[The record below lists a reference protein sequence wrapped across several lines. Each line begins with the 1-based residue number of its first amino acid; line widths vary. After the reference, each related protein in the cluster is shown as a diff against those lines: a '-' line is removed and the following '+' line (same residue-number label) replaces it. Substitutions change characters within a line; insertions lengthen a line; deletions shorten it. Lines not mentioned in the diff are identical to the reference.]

1 MSCTRCQGLMLE
13 EQMIDMEAGYGEMW
27 SRSWRCFNCG
37 HRDDA
42 VMQHHRQEHARSMT
56 VSQPLV
62 MVQEFSAIPYESE
75 FELDPEPES
84 SESLAA

>member
-1 MSCTRCQGLMLE
+1 MTTCTRCHGMMME

-42 VMQHHRQEHARSMT
+42 VIQHHRQVHAKSVAVNLSAVPEVVALSSELET
-56 VSQPLV
+56 V
-62 MVQEFSAIPYESE
+62 
-75 FELDPEPES
+75 
-84 SESLAA
+84 ESLAA

>member
-1 MSCTRCQGLMLE
+1 MTTCTRCHGMMME

-42 VMQHHRQEHARSMT
+42 VIQHHRQLHAKSVAVNLTAVPEAVALSSELET
-56 VSQPLV
+56 V
-62 MVQEFSAIPYESE
+62 
-75 FELDPEPES
+75 
-84 SESLAA
+84 ESLAA